1 MSHEFTGEQNDLI
14 GRLAHK
20 MSVVGLVS
28 ILFGLLYFV
37 SSALLLACIFQD
49 RLPADVASRIP
60 DEVRSQVPS
69 TNYLW
74 GVFAQTMLAGI
85 IFLLIGVWTRSAA
98 TSFQEI
104 VTTTGRDIGH
114 LMSALSSLHKMYSLV
129 YTLIIVTLIV
139 VLVAIGLQLYLR
151 YGAT

>member
-28 ILFGLLYFV
+28 ILFGLLYLI
-37 SSALLLACIFQD
+37 SAVLLLAFIFQD
-49 RLPADVASRIP
+49 KLPADVVSKIP
-60 DEVRSQVPS
+60 DDVRSQVPS

-85 IFLLIGVWTRSAA
+85 IFLLIGVWTRSSAA
-98 TSFQEI
+98 SFQEL
-104 VTTTGRDIGH
+104 VATTGR
-114 LMSALSSLHKMYSLV
+114 
-129 YTLIIVTLIV
+129 
-139 VLVAIGLQLYLR
+139 
-151 YGAT
+151 